1 MHGDL
6 PLRKITPGKSRR
18 IGIMDTTQFEV
29 WEFECCP
36 HCATQFVEMLDAAG
50 IIGSGHVDEHDPV
63 VPPGS

>member
-1 MHGDL
+1 
-6 PLRKITPGKSRR
+6 
-18 IGIMDTTQFEV
+18 MDTTQFEV
-29 WEFECCP
+29 GEFECCP